1 MATKTEV
8 ISIKISPEEKELIK
22 AEAVRQDVSVSK
34 LLYRVIKKEY
44 FDKENVSNVNH

>member
-22 AEAVRQDVSVSK
+22 AEAIRQDVSVSK
-34 LLYRVIKKEY
+34 LLYRVIKRE
-44 FDKENVSNVNH
+44 FFNQEVVPNE